1 MKRKII
7 KAILAGIVILGV
19 LVAVRGI
26 SISQSQKEPATAPP
40 PIKKAAEVRVVSA
53 ARSGIAR
60 ALDLTGS
67 VKPYR
72 VAQVASPAE
81 GPVMNLRVWE
91 GDRVQGGDLLL
102 SVGRK
107 KGIDAQIVALREDL
121 KKEEDNFKRI
131 QTLIQADALPGEQL
145 DLARSNLE
153 KAKSQLIKA
162 EETMGDFS
170 VVAPWAGVV
179 SRVKVRDGDFVG
191 PRAPLI
197 EIYDPRSL
205 VIRVAVPEAFAAH
218 IRNEMPIQVT
228 LDAFSNAVFK
238 ARVVRLY
245 PYLDARTRTRT
256 LEAKVTDP
264 VDLLPGMFARLK
276 LQLESVADAVVVPI
290 EAVIITPRGKRVAFV
305 ASEGKAAR
313 REVVTGIEEGGNV
326 QIIEGIS
333 AGEAVVVSGNEKLT
347 DGTEIQVRGGG
358 PQ

>member
-1 MKRKII
+1 
-7 KAILAGIVILGV
+7 V
-19 LVAVRGI
+19 
-26 SISQSQKEPATAPP
+26 E
-40 PIKKAAEVRVVSA
+40 
-53 ARSGIAR
+53 
-60 ALDLTGS
+60 
-67 VKPYR
+67 PYR